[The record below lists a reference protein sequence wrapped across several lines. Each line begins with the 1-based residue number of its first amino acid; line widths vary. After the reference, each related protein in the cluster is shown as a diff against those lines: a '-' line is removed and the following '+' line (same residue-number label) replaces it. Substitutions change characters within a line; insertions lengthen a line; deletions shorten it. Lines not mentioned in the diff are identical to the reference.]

1 MTQSIKS
8 LDCLGGGVLV
18 SQSADRLEAEGRIAG
33 DLELFQDHFPAFPVL
48 PGVLTVDILKRI
60 AESAM
65 EAGKWRLE
73 SISRVKFS
81 SFLRPGGAW
90 KSELILK
97 NSDTDGMTWQGKLYD
112 SDKAAASVQLRYKR
126 K

>member
-1 MTQSIKS
+1 MQPIKS

-18 SQSADRLEAEGRIAG
+18 LQDADRLEAEGTIAG

-48 PGVLTVDILKRI
+48 PGVLTVDILKKT
-60 AESAM
+60 AESVM
-65 EAGKWRLE
+65 ETGKWQLE

-90 KSELILK
+90 KSELTLK
-97 NSDTDGMTWQGKLYD
+97 KSDTDSMTWQGRLYD
-112 SDKAAASVQLRYKR
+112 SDKAAASLQLQYKR